1 LFSTFIGSCSES
13 AEVAEACVPVIGH
26 LAAFVKRNASA
37 DVMTATKDIILSHIK
52 DDMTARN
59 DHSNLTQHIIF
70 VSEHGNE
77 PQHHPNNHDLV
88 GDFNDSSNTILIA
101 CFVIAILVLAAMFD
115 VTVGLLWKRKR
126 GNNQKEEEPSA
137 SSVVNRKS
145 ISLCEQ
151 GLTGKDASDGEKSCD
166 DRNNLDSFSK
176 SSDDTPFANVIPTL
190 HPDENTQPIIP
201 SRQQLNGTSEHEGD
215 IINHA
220 EWLPGEYASDGDNS
234 SGSFSENSST
244 MSESTV
250 STNEKF
256 PQTQTHV

>member
-1 LFSTFIGSCSES
+1 MG
-13 AEVAEACVPVIGH
+13 
-26 LAAFVKRNASA
+26 
-37 DVMTATKDIILSHIK
+37 IK
-52 DDMTARN
+52 DDMIARN

-126 GNNQKEEEPSA
+126 GDDQKEEEPPA

-176 SSDDTPFANVIPTL
+176 SSDDTPFANVIPT
-190 HPDENTQPIIP
+190 
-201 SRQQLNGTSEHEGD
+201 RQQLNGTSEHEGD
-215 IINHA
+215 IIDHT